1 MCDTNN
7 ELYIVTSIPREYF
20 VDKYTF
26 IYFRISVIFDNL
38 FVTISMWFCIV
49 KFSSI
54 IIPRKNKNDLHL
66 QSRYCCERS
75 IFYVCGRSCI

>member
-7 ELYIVTSIPREYF
+7 DLYIVTSIPREYF

-38 FVTISMWFCIV
+38 LVTIWFCIV

-54 IIPRKNKNDLHL
+54 IIPRKTKMIYICNLVIVL
-66 QSRYCCERS
+66 
-75 IFYVCGRSCI
+75 FL

>member
-54 IIPRKNKNDLHL
+54 IIPRKTKMIYICNLVIVL
-66 QSRYCCERS
+66 
-75 IFYVCGRSCI
+75 FL

>member
-20 VDKYTF
+20 VGKYNF

-38 FVTISMWFCIV
+38 LVTISMWFCIV

-54 IIPRKNKNDLHL
+54 IIPRKTKMIYICNLVIVL
-66 QSRYCCERS
+66 
-75 IFYVCGRSCI
+75 FL